1 MPTLEEIQT
10 DAEARMQKAITST
23 QSELSS
29 IRTGRAN
36 PQLLDRVS
44 VDYYGAPTPVHQ
56 LANVST
62 PDGQTILIQPYD
74 KSAIPAIEKA
84 IAQSELG
91 LTPNNDGSNVRLTV
105 PPLTEERRKEVVK
118 LTKKY
123 GEDGKVAV
131 RNIRRDAQDSI
142 KKLEKEEKMPEDVI
156 KGELEDLQ
164 KLTDKYVH
172 QLDSL
177 VDNKEKE
184 LMTI

>member
-1 MPTLEEIQT
+1 M
-10 DAEARMQKAITST
+10 
-23 QSELSS
+23 
-29 IRTGRAN
+29 
-36 PQLLDRVS
+36 
-44 VDYYGAPTPVHQ
+44 
-56 LANVST
+56 
-62 PDGQTILIQPYD
+62 
-74 KSAIPAIEKA
+74 
-84 IAQSELG
+84 
-91 LTPNNDGSNVRLTV
+91 RLTV
-105 PPLTEERRKEVVK
+105 PPLTEERRKEMVK